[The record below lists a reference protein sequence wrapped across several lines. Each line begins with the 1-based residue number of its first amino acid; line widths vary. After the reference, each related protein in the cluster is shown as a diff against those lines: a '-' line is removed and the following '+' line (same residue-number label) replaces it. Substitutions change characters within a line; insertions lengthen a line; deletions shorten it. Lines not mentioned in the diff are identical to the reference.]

1 MEGLVDKMGFL
12 NRRFWRLRW
21 QSVGQS
27 VGEVIRVSVEHHQ
40 GCRQEPVGEEEQEL
54 RLSVKGGGRWEEGQ
68 PVFRASKEGSLQVGR
83 RRSGVQAASPSP
95 IWL

>member
-54 RLSVKGGGRWEEGQ
+54 RLSVKGGG
-68 PVFRASKEGSLQVGR
+68 VGR
-83 RRSGVQAASPSP
+83 RGSLCSELPRRGA
-95 IWL
+95 